1 MNNKNDK
8 NITSHILHL
17 INLFKSSEAR
27 LAINY
32 IKNHN
37 IDPNYSEQEISDYAA
52 LWLKEPEI
60 IKFYKD
66 IIKIGG
72 DPTNHHTIFQ
82 NVLKGGKFKT
92 AEFLIE
98 NKSLEKNHENIIYII
113 NNVTMDGSLE
123 GLKLLKKHIDIFSYK
138 FTHFEPQNNP
148 TILNLS
154 IYYNKENLL
163 PFIFENIKD
172 KNIYFS
178 DETKKYLE
186 NKDVT
191 NEFKK
196 AFFKELINLLDL
208 DDKKYLENKDVFE
221 NGDATVLLK
230 VLEIDIIRKELLS
243 NNSQNKIVSESK
255 I

>member
-1 MNNKNDK
+1 MNKDK
-8 NITSHILHL
+8 DKDISFQIWYL
-17 INLFKSSEAR
+17 IKLFKSSEER

-32 IKNHN
+32 IKKNN
-37 IDPNYSEQEISDYAA
+37 IDPNYSEQIISDYAA

-60 IKFYKD
+60 IKFYKN
-66 IIKIGG
+66 IIKLGG
-72 DPTNHHTIFQ
+72 DPANHHTIFQ

-113 NNVTMDGSLE
+113 NNAIMDNSLE

-138 FTHFEPQNNP
+138 FNHFEPQNNP

-154 IYYNKENLL
+154 IYYNKEKFL

-196 AFFKELINLLDL
+196 AFFKELINFLDL

-221 NGDATVLLK
+221 NGDATILLK

-243 NNSQNKIVSESK
+243 NNSQNKIVSKNK